1 MEVEKLEDGPLKSS
15 EIARFL
21 EASKTAYKATESILT
36 GRKETSFQQRTLLD
50 IASETELRNRK
61 EEKALKEQT
70 AVEEQKAQEDEIKRL
85 EEEEKARA
93 LQAEKD
99 AENFRIH
106 IFI

>member
-1 MEVEKLEDGPLKSS
+1 MEVEKLEDGPLKSN

-61 EEKALKEQT
+61 EQKALKEQT
-70 AVEEQKAQEDEIKRL
+70 AVEEQKAQEKVDKVL
-85 EEEEKARA
+85 DGKAA
-93 LQAEKD
+93 
-99 AENFRIH
+99 
-106 IFI
+106 